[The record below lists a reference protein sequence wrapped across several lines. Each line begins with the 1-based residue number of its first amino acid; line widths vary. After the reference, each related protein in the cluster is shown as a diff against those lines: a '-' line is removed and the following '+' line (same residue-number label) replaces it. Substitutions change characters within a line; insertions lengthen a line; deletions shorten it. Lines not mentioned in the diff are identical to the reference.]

1 MGVLPLARREP
12 WTEADLDD
20 LDETYGYEIVD
31 GRLLV
36 SPKPAFGH
44 ALAVD
49 ALAAALRAVV
59 PAGCAVVAEMLV
71 GLPTS
76 SRVTD
81 LLVVDRAMVSRGD
94 VRVRPEAIRLAV
106 EVVSPSS
113 VGDDRIRKPAEYAAA
128 GIAAY
133 WLVEPGEPPLI
144 TAFVL
149 DGCSTTYRT
158 ASGASPRAELPYPVD
173 LGS

>member
-49 ALAAALRAVV
+49 ALAAALRAAV
-59 PAGCAVVAEMLV
+59 PAGYAVVAEMLV

-76 SRVTD
+76 SRVPD
-81 LLVVDRAMVSRGD
+81 LLVV
-94 VRVRPEAIRLAV
+94 
-106 EVVSPSS
+106 
-113 VGDDRIRKPAEYAAA
+113 DDRIRKPAEYAAA